1 MGGMG
6 FGFSSMFDN
15 NDFFGSGF
23 GKMGG
28 FKSSFDD
35 DPPMRGTGFGLTK
48 STSTTTKTI
57 NGKTTTT
64 KKTTI
69 FK

>member
-1 MGGMG
+1 MG

-15 NDFFGSGF
+15 DDFFSSGF
-23 GKMGG
+23 GRMGGG
-28 FKSSFDD
+28 FKSNFDD
-35 DPPMRGTGFGLTK
+35 EPPTRGKGYGMTK
-48 STSTTTKTI
+48 SVSTTTKVI